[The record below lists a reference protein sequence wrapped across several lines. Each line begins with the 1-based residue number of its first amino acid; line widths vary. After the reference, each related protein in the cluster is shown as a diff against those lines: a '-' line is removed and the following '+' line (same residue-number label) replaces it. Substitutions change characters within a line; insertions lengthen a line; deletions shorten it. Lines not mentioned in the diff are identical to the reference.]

1 MIYTY
6 DILLNWTK
14 EERLKE
20 FYEWTLEDDLE
31 HIKKMPIIRIRESL
45 LKDLLTSKIKI
56 DKTFLSKIK
65 YKTESYFHN
74 EIDVIDYAFIVTT
87 LRKALALELDSEG
100 NVVYKSNLLIDEEE
114 EVLEICD
121 DLVVM
126 DISYKVIKKNNKVI
140 YLTRKEEEEKKFLI
154 KEINKIKKNKE
165 ESKLNYLFKEF
176 FMDDVDT
183 FNEKIN
189 VLEKEISKDYNVFHH
204 KLYNLLKLSMI
215 KNKLL

>member
-14 EERLKE
+14 DERLKE
-20 FYEWTLEDDLE
+20 FYEWNLEDDLE

-56 DKTFLSKIK
+56 DKNFLPKIK

-74 EIDVIDYAFIVTT
+74 EIDIIDYAFIVTT
-87 LRKALALELDSEG
+87 EKKSLALELDNEG

-114 EVLEICD
+114 EVLEIGE
-121 DLVVM
+121 DLVIMEIPYEV
-126 DISYKVIKKNNKVI
+126 ITKNKKVS

-154 KEINKIKKNKE
+154 KEMKKIKQNKE
-165 ESKLNYLFKEF
+165 ESKLNYLYKEF
-176 FMDDVDT
+176 FIDDVES
-183 FNEKIN
+183 FNDKLTI
-189 VLEKEISKDYNVFHH
+189 LEKEISKDYNSFHH
-204 KLYNLLKLSMI
+204 KLYNLLKLSII
-215 KNKLL
+215 KKK

>member
-74 EIDVIDYAFIVTT
+74 EIDVIDYAVIVTT
-87 LRKALALELDSEG
+87 EKKSLALELDNEG
-100 NVVYKSNLLIDEEE
+100 NVMYKSSLLIDEEE
-114 EVLEICD
+114 EVLEIGEE
-121 DLVVM
+121 LVIM
-126 DISYKVIKKNNKVI
+126 DIPYEVITKNKKVS

-154 KEINKIKKNKE
+154 KEIKKIKQNKE
-165 ESKLNYLFKEF
+165 ESKLNYLYKEF
-176 FMDDVDT
+176 FVDNVES
-183 FNEKIN
+183 FNDKLTII
-189 VLEKEISKDYNVFHH
+189 EKEISKDYNSFHH
-204 KLYNLLKLSMI
+204 NLYNLLKLSTI
-215 KNKLL
+215 KKK

>member
-74 EIDVIDYAFIVTT
+74 EIDVIDYAVIVTT
-87 LRKALALELDSEG
+87 DKKSLALELDNEG
-100 NVVYKSNLLIDEEE
+100 NIMYKSSLLIDEEE
-114 EVLEICD
+114 EVLEIGEE
-121 DLVVM
+121 LVIM
-126 DISYKVIKKNNKVI
+126 DIPYEVITKNKKVS

-154 KEINKIKKNKE
+154 KEIKKIKQNKE
-165 ESKLNYLFKEF
+165 RSKLNYLYKEF
-176 FMDDVDT
+176 FVDNVEF
-183 FNEKIN
+183 FNDKLTL
-189 VLEKEISKDYNVFHH
+189 LEKEISKDYNSFHH
-204 KLYNLLKLSMI
+204 NLYNLLKLSTI
-215 KNKLL
+215 KKK

>member
-14 EERLKE
+14 GERLKE

-74 EIDVIDYAFIVTT
+74 EIDVIDYAVIVTT
-87 LRKALALELDSEG
+87 DKKSLALELDNEG
-100 NVVYKSNLLIDEEE
+100 NVMYKSSLLIDEEE
-114 EVLEICD
+114 EVLEIGEE
-121 DLVVM
+121 LVVM
-126 DISYKVIKKNNKVI
+126 DIPYKVLKKNNQVS

-154 KEINKIKKNKE
+154 KEMKKIKQNKE
-165 ESKLNYLFKEF
+165 ESKLNYLYKEF
-176 FMDDVDT
+176 FIDAVES
-183 FNEKIN
+183 FNDKLTI
-189 VLEKEISKDYNVFHH
+189 LEKEISKDYNSFHH
-204 KLYNLLKLSMI
+204 NLYNLLKLSTI
-215 KNKLL
+215 KKK

>member
-74 EIDVIDYAFIVTT
+74 EIDVIDYAVIVTT
-87 LRKALALELDSEG
+87 EKKSLALELDNEG
-100 NVVYKSNLLIDEEE
+100 NVMYKSSLLIDEEE
-114 EVLEICD
+114 EVLEIGEE
-121 DLVVM
+121 LVIM
-126 DISYKVIKKNNKVI
+126 DIPYEVITKNKKVS

-154 KEINKIKKNKE
+154 KEIKKIKQNKE
-165 ESKLNYLFKEF
+165 ESKLNYLYKEF
-176 FMDDVDT
+176 FVDNVES
-183 FNEKIN
+183 FNDKLTI
-189 VLEKEISKDYNVFHH
+189 LEKEISKDYNSFHH
-204 KLYNLLKLSMI
+204 NLYNLLKLSTI
-215 KNKLL
+215 KKK

>member
-74 EIDVIDYAFIVTT
+74 EIDVIDYAVIVTT
-87 LRKALALELDSEG
+87 EKKSLALELDNEG
-100 NVVYKSNLLIDEEE
+100 NVMYKSCLLIDEEE
-114 EVLEICD
+114 EVLEIGEE
-121 DLVVM
+121 LVIM
-126 DISYKVIKKNNKVI
+126 DIPYEVITKNKKVS

-154 KEINKIKKNKE
+154 KEIKKIKQNKE
-165 ESKLNYLFKEF
+165 ESKLNYLYKEF
-176 FMDDVDT
+176 FVDNVES
-183 FNEKIN
+183 FNDKLTII
-189 VLEKEISKDYNVFHH
+189 EKEISKDYNSFHH
-204 KLYNLLKLSMI
+204 NLYNLLKLSTI
-215 KNKLL
+215 KKK

>member
-74 EIDVIDYAFIVTT
+74 EIDVIDYAVIVTT
-87 LRKALALELDSEG
+87 EKKSLALELDNEG
-100 NVVYKSNLLIDEEE
+100 NVMYKSSLLIDEEE
-114 EVLEICD
+114 EVLEIGEE
-121 DLVVM
+121 LVKM
-126 DISYKVIKKNNKVI
+126 DIPYEVITKNKKVS

-154 KEINKIKKNKE
+154 KEIKKIKQNKE
-165 ESKLNYLFKEF
+165 ESKLNYLYKEF
-176 FMDDVDT
+176 FVDNVES
-183 FNEKIN
+183 FNDKLTI
-189 VLEKEISKDYNVFHH
+189 LEKEISKDYNSFHH
-204 KLYNLLKLSMI
+204 NLYNLLKLSTI
-215 KNKLL
+215 KKK

>member
-14 EERLKE
+14 GERLKE

-74 EIDVIDYAFIVTT
+74 EIDVIDYAVIVTT
-87 LRKALALELDSEG
+87 EKKSLALELDNEG
-100 NVVYKSNLLIDEEE
+100 NVMYKSSLLIDEEE
-114 EVLEICD
+114 EILEIGE

-126 DISYKVIKKNNKVI
+126 DIPYEVISKTNNI
-140 YLTRKEEEEKKFLI
+140 SYLTRKEEEERRFLT
-154 KEINKIKKNKE
+154 KEIKKIKQNKE
-165 ESKLNYLFKEF
+165 KSKLNYLYKEF
-176 FMDDVDT
+176 FIDDVES
-183 FNEKIN
+183 FNDKLTI
-189 VLEKEISKDYNVFHH
+189 LEKEISKDYNSFHH
-204 KLYNLLKLSMI
+204 KLYNLLKLTTI
-215 KNKLL
+215 KKK